1 MNKKSNQVSK
11 SKSKMQSLKS
21 KLYMYTKKDK
31 KYLQT
36 IIISIHTTSMVAVTI
51 AWSWDI
57 KKDFVR
63 TVSIP
68 LQARSKGY
76 YNRLWPLY
84 WITNINRVT
93 VGGTVMLCQD
103 ILHHNFSSRVC
114 SSCFPCIHNVS
125 IASIIYGWVTVVVCF
140 RIFCKHSTS
149 LVYFYF
155 VTNLY
160 ITVGLQ
166 HSYYYTRILH

>member
-1 MNKKSNQVSK
+1 MHHFYNFMQCWTIRIAQNKKQPSF
-11 SKSKMQSLKS
+11 QSPRCKVWS
-21 KLYMYTKKDK
+21 QSYTCIPKKTRN
-31 KYLQT
+31 YLQT

-57 KKDFVR
+57 NKDFVR
-63 TVSIP
+63 TVSIL

-84 WITNINRVT
+84 WTTNINWVT
-93 VGGTVMLCQD
+93 VGGTIMPCQD
-103 ILHHNFSSRVC
+103 ILHHNFSSRVS

-140 RIFCKHSTS
+140 GIFCKHSTS
-149 LVYFYF
+149 LVYF
-155 VTNLY
+155 
-160 ITVGLQ
+160 
-166 HSYYYTRILH
+166 